1 MVASPNL
8 LVEETARAIERL
20 QTRLEQHRAQLAG
33 LSRDSREIS
42 KATGKIAQM
51 ERGLER
57 LRLYSEMLRSE
68 ASCSDIRLI
77 KERNQF
83 GKQWKR
89 KWRPSRTPEIEEDR

>member
-20 QTRLEQHRAQLAG
+20 QTRLEQHRAHLAG
-33 LSRDSREIS
+33 LSQDSREIS

-68 ASCSDIRLI
+68 ASCSDKRLI
-77 KERNQF
+77 KERDQF

-89 KWRPSRTPEIEEDR
+89 KWRPSRGAQIEEDR

>member
-8 LVEETARAIERL
+8 LVEETARAIDRL
-20 QTRLEQHRAQLAG
+20 QTRLEQHRAQLAR
-33 LSRDSREIS
+33 LSQDGCEIS
-42 KATGKIAQM
+42 KATDKIAQM

-68 ASCSDIRLI
+68 ASCSDKRLI
-77 KERNQF
+77 KERDQF

-89 KWRPSRTPEIEEDR
+89 KWRPSRGAQIEEDR